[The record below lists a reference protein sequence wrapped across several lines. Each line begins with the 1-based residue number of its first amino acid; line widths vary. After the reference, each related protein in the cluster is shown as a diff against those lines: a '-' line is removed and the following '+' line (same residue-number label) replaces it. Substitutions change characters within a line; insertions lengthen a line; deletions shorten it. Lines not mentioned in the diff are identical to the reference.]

1 MDWVQKLKW
10 SSILRGSFITFF
22 QTILNAVSTYYL
34 FTKLNSRLEL
44 VSGAHFLHYSPWNF
58 CLYNTINWSSFNIR
72 SFLLLR
78 AFNNFVFL
86 NSSLD
91 TRWNYTPYDLP
102 SISFSSKLSNS
113 RPEKVEGKRDVKK
126 KQNALRTNGVFSEF
140 FVQTPYFSRFAK
152 SYMWTD
158 FNFTHSFWCFYSWLW
173 TSKFVNELI
182 FNTVAPNC

>member
-10 SSILRGSFITFF
+10 SSIFPGSFITFF

-34 FTKLNSRLEL
+34 FTKLNTRLEL

-126 KQNALRTNGVFSEF
+126 KPECFENKWSFFRIFRTDSIFLKVCKKLYVNRFQLHTFVLVFLF
-140 FVQTPYFSRFAK
+140 LTLNK
-152 SYMWTD
+152 
-158 FNFTHSFWCFYSWLW
+158 
-173 TSKFVNELI
+173 
-182 FNTVAPNC
+182 